1 MKILITGSA
10 GFIGFSL
17 AHALLKKKHEVYG
30 IDNYDNYYLKKFKI
44 ERNKILKKYKNF
56 NFKKI
61 DITKKQELKKYLKN
75 KNFDTAFHFAAQAGV
90 LYSLKNPKKYKK
102 VNIEG
107 FKNLLDN
114 LKNKN
119 IKKIY
124 YASSSSV
131 YGDHKKFPLKENLI
145 LKPKNIYAISK
156 VKNEELANKYPN
168 KKTFICGLRFFTVY
182 GEWGRPDMF
191 IFKLLNS
198 YKKDKVFLLNN
209 SGNHYRDFTYINDV
223 VKILIKLLH
232 VKKFNHKVINI
243 CSSKPIKIKSI
254 TDFFVKKYNFLNIV
268 NVKKN
273 KIEVIKTFGSNINI
287 NKVTGFKKYT
297 NFYVGL
303 NNTIKWYFNN
313 KIFKY

>member
-75 KNFDTAFHFAAQAGV
+75 KNFDTVFHFAAQAGV

>member
-10 GFIGFSL
+10 GFIGFNL
-17 AHALLKKKHEVYG
+17 AHALLKKKHVVYG
-30 IDNYDNYYLKKFKI
+30 IDSFDNYYSKKFKT

-56 NFKKI
+56 KFKKI
-61 DITKKQELKKYLKN
+61 DITRKQELKKYLKN
-75 KNFDTAFHFAAQAGV
+75 KNFEIVYHFAAQAGV
-90 LYSLKNPKKYKK
+90 LYSLQNPNKYKK

-198 YKKDKVFLLNN
+198 YKKNKIFLLNN
-209 SGNHYRDFTYINDV
+209 SGNHYRDFTYIKDV
-223 VKILIKLLH
+223 VKILLKLAY

-254 TDFFVKKYNFLNIV
+254 INFFIKKYNFSKVI

-273 KIEVIKTFGSNINI
+273 KIEVIKTFGSNSNI
-287 NKVTGFKKYT
+287 NKIINFKKYT

-303 NNTIKWYFNN
+303 NNTIKWYLDNQ
-313 KIFKY
+313 IFKY

>member
-1 MKILITGSA
+1 MKILITGAA
-10 GFIGFSL
+10 GFIGYHLCKSL
-17 AHALLKKKHEVYG
+17 LDDGYEILG
-30 IDNYDNYYLKKFKI
+30 IDNINDYYDKNLKLD
-44 ERNKILKKYKNF
+44 RLDLLNKYKNF
-56 NFKKI
+56 KFKKI
-61 DITKKQELKKYLKN
+61 DITKKQELKGYLKN
-75 KNFDTAFHFAAQAGV
+75 KNFQIVYHFAAQAGV
-90 LYSLKNPKKYKK
+90 LYSLKNPNKYKK

-114 LKNKN
+114 LKNKD

-131 YGDHKKFPLKENLI
+131 YGDHKKFPLKENLT

-156 VKNEELANKYPN
+156 VKNEELANKYSN

-191 IFKLLNS
+191 IFKLLNC
-198 YKKDKVFLLNN
+198 YKKNKIFLLNN

-223 VKILIKLLH
+223 VKILIKLVH

-243 CSSKPIKIKSI
+243 CSSRPIKIKSI
-254 TDFFVKKYNFLNIV
+254 INFFVKKYKFLKIV
-268 NVKKN
+268 NAKKN
-273 KIEVIKTFGSNINI
+273 KIEVIKTYGSNNNI
-287 NKVTGFKKYT
+287 NKVIKFKEYT

-303 NNTIKWYFNN
+303 NNTIKWYLDN

>member
-1 MKILITGSA
+1 MNILITGSA
-10 GFIGFSL
+10 GFIGFNL
-17 AHALLKKKHEVYG
+17 AHALLKKKHLVYG
-30 IDNYDNYYLKKFKI
+30 IDSFDNYYAKRFKI
-44 ERNKILKKYKNF
+44 ERNKILKKYENF
-56 NFKKI
+56 KFKKI

-75 KNFDTAFHFAAQAGV
+75 KNFDIVFHFAAQAGV
-90 LYSLKNPKKYKK
+90 LYSLKNPSKYKK

-114 LKNKN
+114 LKNKD
-119 IKKIY
+119 IKRIY

-156 VKNEELANKYPN
+156 VKNEELANRYPN

-198 YKKDKVFLLNN
+198 YKKNKVFLLNN
-209 SGNHYRDFTYINDV
+209 NGNHYRDFTYINDV
-223 VKILIKLLH
+223 VKILLKLLY

-254 TDFFVKKYNFLNIV
+254 INFFTNKYNFSKVI

-273 KIEVIKTFGSNINI
+273 KIEVIKTFGSNNNI
-287 NKVTGFKKYT
+287 NKIIGFKKYT
-297 NFYVGL
+297 NFYTGL

>member
-10 GFIGFSL
+10 GFIGFNL
-17 AHALLKKKHEVYG
+17 AHALLKKKHIVSG
-30 IDNYDNYYLKKFKI
+30 IDSYDNYYSKKFKI

-56 NFKKI
+56 KFKKI

-75 KNFDTAFHFAAQAGV
+75 KNFDIVFHFAAQAGV

-107 FKNLLDN
+107 FENLLDN
-114 LKNKN
+114 LKGKE

-198 YKKDKVFLLNN
+198 YKKNKPFLLNN
-209 SGNHYRDFTYINDV
+209 SGNHYRDFTYIGDV
-223 VKILIKLLH
+223 VKILIKLLY

-243 CSSKPIKIKSI
+243 CSSQPIKIKSI
-254 TDFFVKKYNFLNIV
+254 INFFVKRYSFSKII

-273 KIEVIKTFGSNINI
+273 KIEVIKTFGSNNNI
-287 NKVTGFKKYT
+287 NKIIGFKQYT
-297 NFYVGL
+297 NFYRGL

>member
-1 MKILITGSA
+1 MNILITGSA
-10 GFIGFSL
+10 GFIGFNL
-17 AHALLKKKHEVYG
+17 AHALLKKKHLVYG
-30 IDNYDNYYLKKFKI
+30 IDSFDNYYAKRFKI
-44 ERNKILKKYKNF
+44 ERNKILKKYENF
-56 NFKKI
+56 KFKKI
-61 DITKKQELKKYLKN
+61 DITKKQELKKYLKS
-75 KNFDTAFHFAAQAGV
+75 KNFDIVFHFAAQAGV
-90 LYSLKNPKKYKK
+90 LYSLKNPSKYKK

-114 LKNKN
+114 LKNKD
-119 IKKIY
+119 IKRIY

-156 VKNEELANKYPN
+156 VKNEELANRYPN

-198 YKKDKVFLLNN
+198 YKKNKVFLLNN
-209 SGNHYRDFTYINDV
+209 NGNHYRDFTYINDV
-223 VKILIKLLH
+223 VKILLKLLY

-243 CSSKPIKIKSI
+243 CSSRPIKIKSI
-254 TDFFVKKYNFLNIV
+254 INFFTNKYNFSKVI

-273 KIEVIKTFGSNINI
+273 KIEVIKTFGSNNNI
-287 NKVTGFKKYT
+287 NKIIGFKKYT
-297 NFYVGL
+297 NFYTGL